1 MNIFNILLYS
11 GTLLI
16 VVGFLGFLYSEMKL
30 REIDRKL
37 AENQRFI
44 DALLRTQQLQNIRK
58 DINEKSKT

>member
-16 VVGFLGFLYSEMKL
+16 VVGFLLFLYCEMKE

-44 DALLRTQQLQNIRK
+44 DALIRTQQLQNIRK
-58 DINEKSKT
+58 DIR

>member
-1 MNIFNILLYS
+1 MIDWNIVLYI

-30 REIDRKL
+30 REIDRKQ

-44 DALLRTQQLQNIRK
+44 DALLRTQQLQNIRN
-58 DINEKSKT
+58 DINKKSKT

>member
-1 MNIFNILLYS
+1 MYNVILYS
-11 GTLLI
+11 GISLI
-16 VVGFLGFLYSEMKL
+16 VGGFLLFLYCEMKE